1 MPLFCGEEL
10 FHYRSRGLILAY
22 LIRPVLTV
30 LRPQTG
36 PIEFFDPSAHC
47 SNAAKSFWTL
57 A

>member
-36 PIEFFDPSAHC
+36 PNEFFDPSGHC
-47 SNAAKSFWTL
+47 SNAAKTIL
-57 A
+57 THA